1 MPSAIKIAIKT
12 ITIICVLAMSVS
24 FANAGFF
31 DKKSSAGQSADGP
44 LPVEKAYIFAPEI
57 GDNGQVFLRWDIP
70 DEYYLYR
77 DRIQVTSSKTLE
89 IVSHINGATD
99 TKNDPLFGT
108 VEVFHNSADV
118 TLQVRS
124 LTGAPADG
132 SLKIT
137 YQGCWEGGICY
148 PPVTTDLV
156 LTDIPAD
163 IFKIVAIPADASS
176 KTVPDN
182 SRSLEQASNG
192 ASQVALNSSQA
203 GFLSEQDQFASL
215 ISGDNVLLTLGA
227 FFLAGLALSLTPCVF
242 PMIPIISSIIAG
254 HGHRITT
261 QRAMF
266 LSMVYVLAVS
276 ATYTVA
282 GVLAGLFGENL
293 QAAFQNAW
301 IIAFFSLIFVML
313 SLSMFGFYELQLPNA
328 WQSKLNKTS
337 HHQQGGTVTG
347 VAVMG
352 LLSALIVGPC
362 MAAPLAGALIYI
374 GQTGDPVMG
383 GLALFTLSMGM
394 GVPILLI
401 GASAGKLLPKAGR
414 WMDSIKAGFGVALLL
429 MAVWMLDRVVPAS
442 VTMILTA
449 VILIITAIYMR
460 AIDGIP
466 HDAKGWLKLWKG
478 VGVMLLLYG
487 AALLIGVFSGSN
499 SLIYPLKGFASNYS
513 VDSQANK
520 LSFVTVTSIN
530 QLEPLLKQAKKNG
543 KPVMLDFYADWCI
556 SCIEL
561 EHVTFAD
568 AKVQQAL
575 ASFVRI
581 KVDVTANDADSKS
594 LNQAYKVIG
603 PPALIFYNQSGVLRS
618 ELTLIGVIDP
628 SDFVSHL
635 TRLTAT

>member
-12 ITIICVLAMSVS
+12 ITIICVLAMSFS

-31 DKKSSAGQSADGP
+31 DKKSSAGQYADGP
-44 LPVEKAYIFAPEI
+44 LPVEKAYIFVPQI

-70 DEYYLYR
+70 DDYYLYR
-77 DRIQVTSSKTLE
+77 DRIKVVPSDALE
-89 IVSHINGATD
+89 VISHINGATD
-99 TKNDPLFGT
+99 TKDDPLFGT
-108 VEVFHNSADV
+108 VEVFHKSADV

-124 LTGAPADG
+124 LTGAPTDG

-148 PPVTTDLV
+148 PPVTTNLA
-156 LTDIPAD
+156 LTNIPAD
-163 IFKIVAIPADASS
+163 IIKTAAITASVAATEKSNASS
-176 KTVPDN
+176 
-182 SRSLEQASNG
+182 SSLTQASSDD
-192 ASQVALNSSQA
+192 SQVVLNTQV

-215 ISGDNVLLTLGA
+215 ISGDNLLLTLGA

-261 QRAMF
+261 RRAMF

-276 ATYTVA
+276 VTYTVA

-301 IIAFFSLIFVML
+301 IIGFFSLIFVML

-347 VAVMG
+347 VAIMG

-429 MAVWMLDRVVPAS
+429 MAVWMLDRVVPVS

-449 VILIITAIYMR
+449 IILIIAAIYMR
-460 AIDGIP
+460 AIDSIP
-466 HDAKGWLKLWKG
+466 PDAKGWLKLWKG

-487 AALLIGVFSGSN
+487 SALLIGVFSGGS
-499 SLIYPLKGFASNYS
+499 SLIYPLKGLTSNSVVASQTS
-513 VDSQANK
+513 K
-520 LSFVTVTSIN
+520 LNFVTVTSIS
-530 QLEPLLKQAKKNG
+530 QLEPLLKQAKEVG

-575 ASFVRI
+575 SGFMSI
-581 KVDVTANDADSKS
+581 KVDVTANDDDAKA
-594 LNQAYKVIG
+594 LNKAYKVIG

-635 TRLTAT
+635 TRLTGA

>member
-1 MPSAIKIAIKT
+1 MTIQEYLRVPRVKRIVTNAIAIFF
-12 ITIICVLAMSVS
+12 VLAMSFS
-24 FANAGFF
+24 FAQAGFF
-31 DKKSSAGQSADGP
+31 DKKSSAGEQGEGP
-44 LPVEKAYIFAPEI
+44 LPVEKAYVFVPQI
-57 GDNGQVFLRWDIP
+57 GDDGQVFLRWDIP
-70 DEYYLYR
+70 ENYYLYR
-77 DRIQVTSSKTLE
+77 DRIKVVPSETLE
-89 IVSHINGATD
+89 IVSYINGETD
-99 TKNDPLFGT
+99 TKDDPLFGT
-108 VEVFHNSADV
+108 VEVFHKSADV

-124 LTGAPADG
+124 LTGAPSDG
-132 SLKIT
+132 RLKIT

-148 PPVTTDLV
+148 PPVTKELA
-156 LTDIPAD
+156 LTNISAD
-163 IFKIVAIPADASS
+163 IIKAAAAPASVVFSAKSSASPEVLN
-176 KTVPDN
+176 T
-182 SRSLEQASNG
+182 
-192 ASQVALNSSQA
+192 QVELQ
-203 GFLSEQDQFASL
+203 SEQDQFASL
-215 ISGDNVLLTLGA
+215 LSGDNLLLTLGA

-276 ATYTVA
+276 VTYTVA

-293 QAAFQNAW
+293 QAAFQNTW
-301 IIAFFSLIFVML
+301 IISFFSLVFVLL

-337 HHQQGGTVTG
+337 NHQQGGTVTG
-347 VAVMG
+347 VAIMG

-401 GASAGKLLPKAGR
+401 GASAGKLLPKAGH
-414 WMDSIKAGFGVALLL
+414 WMDSIKAGLGVALLL
-429 MAVWMLDRVVPAS
+429 MAVWMLDRVVPTS
-442 VTMILTA
+442 VTMTLTA
-449 VILIITAIYMR
+449 IVLIIAAIYMR
-460 AIDGIP
+460 AIDAIP
-466 HDAKGWLKLWKG
+466 PDAKGWLKLWKG

-487 AALLIGVFSGSN
+487 AALLLGVFSGGN
-499 SLIYPLKGFASNYS
+499 SLLYPLKGFASSS
-513 VDSQANK
+513 VAAAQTDK
-520 LSFVTVTSIN
+520 LSFVTVTSIG
-530 QLEPLLKQAKKNG
+530 QLEPLLKQAKKAG

-568 AKVQQAL
+568 VKVQQAL
-575 ASFVRI
+575 SGFVRI
-581 KVDVTANDADSKS
+581 KVDVTANDQESKS
-594 LNQAYKVIG
+594 LSKAYKVLG

-635 TRLTAT
+635 TRLTDV

>member
-1 MPSAIKIAIKT
+1 MPSAIKIVIKT
-12 ITIICVLAMSVS
+12 LTIICVLAMSVS

-31 DKKSSAGQSADGP
+31 DKKSSAGQAGDGP
-44 LPVEKAYIFAPEI
+44 LPVEKAYIFVPEV

-70 DEYYLYR
+70 DDYYLYR
-77 DRIQVTSSKTLE
+77 DRIKVVPSKTLE
-89 IVSHINGATD
+89 IISHINGATD
-99 TKNDPLFGT
+99 TKDDPLFGT
-108 VEVFHNSADV
+108 VEVFHKSADV

-124 LTGAPADG
+124 VTGTPTDG

-148 PPVTTDLV
+148 PPVTTDLA
-156 LTDIPAD
+156 LTNIPAE
-163 IFKIVAIPADASS
+163 IVKIASIPADASS
-176 KTVPDN
+176 ETVSEN
-182 SRSLEQASNG
+182 SRSLGQANNG
-192 ASQVALNSSQA
+192 VSQVALNSQA

-215 ISGDNVLLTLGA
+215 ISGDNLLLTLGA

-261 QRAMF
+261 RRAMF

-276 ATYTVA
+276 VTYTVA

-301 IIAFFSLIFVML
+301 IIGFFSLVFVML

-429 MAVWMLDRVVPAS
+429 MAVWMLDRVVPVS
-442 VTMILTA
+442 VTMTLTA
-449 VILIITAIYMR
+449 IILIIAAIYMR
-460 AIDGIP
+460 AVDGIP
-466 HDAKGWLKLWKG
+466 PDAKGWLKLWKG

-487 AALLIGVFSGSN
+487 SALLVGVFSGGN
-499 SLIYPLKGFASNYS
+499 SLIYPLKGLASNS
-513 VDSQANK
+513 SANSQVNK
-520 LSFVTVTSIN
+520 LSFVTVTSISE
-530 QLEPLLKQAKKNG
+530 LEPLLKQAKITG

-575 ASFVRI
+575 SGFVRI

-594 LNQAYKVIG
+594 LNKAYKVIG

-635 TRLTAT
+635 TRLTGS